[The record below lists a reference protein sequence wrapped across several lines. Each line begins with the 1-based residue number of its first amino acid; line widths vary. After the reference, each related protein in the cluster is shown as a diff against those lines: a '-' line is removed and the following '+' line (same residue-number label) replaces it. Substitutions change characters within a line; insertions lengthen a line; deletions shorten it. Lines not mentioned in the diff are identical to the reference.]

1 MFPALAAAGPGAL
14 TLAAAAPSM
23 AADSPATP
31 STTGDHAKSTIVGS
45 LQHTPIEFWCSKGMP
60 NHVITART
68 VKTPEATV
76 TVTVSEPQLHETNTM
91 GPVTHDKPL
100 VIFSKINQAGKT
112 VTITVKGNTSGSA
125 FSVTGTIPATC
136 KGLPTVQPNGTVI
149 PPAQPTKPMPGTPTP
164 TKPAPKPIDP
174 KVQTDL
180 VASRS
185 SPTSGELGLA
195 GLAFAAI
202 AAGGAATSRHR

>member
-1 MFPALAAAGPGAL
+1 METFPARHL
-14 TLAAAAPSM
+14 
-23 AADSPATP
+23 
-31 STTGDHAKSTIVGS
+31 
-45 LQHTPIEFWCSKGMP
+45 
-60 NHVITART
+60 
-68 VKTPEATV
+68 
-76 TVTVSEPQLHETNTM
+76 
-91 GPVTHDKPL
+91 
-100 VIFSKINQAGKT
+100 SKINQAGKT

-149 PPAQPTKPMPGTPTP
+149 PPAQPTKP
-164 TKPAPKPIDP
+164 APKPIDP

-202 AAGGAATSRHR
+202 AAGGVVTSRRR

>member
-1 MFPALAAAGPGAL
+1 MFPALAAAGVGAL

-60 NHVITART
+60 NHVIAVGT
-68 VKTPEATV
+68 VKTPEA
-76 TVTVSEPQLHETNTM
+76 TVTVSEPQLHETHTM

-136 KGLPTVQPNGTVI
+136 KGLPNGTVI

-164 TKPAPKPIDP
+164 TKPAPKPIGP

-180 VASRS
+180 VASQS
-185 SPTSGELGLA
+185 SSTSGELALA

>member
-1 MFPALAAAGPGAL
+1 
-14 TLAAAAPSM
+14 
-23 AADSPATP
+23 
-31 STTGDHAKSTIVGS
+31 
-45 LQHTPIEFWCSKGMP
+45 MP
-60 NHVITART
+60 NHVIAVGT
-68 VKTPEATV
+68 VKTPEA
-76 TVTVSEPQLHETNTM
+76 TVTVSEPQLHETHTM

-136 KGLPTVQPNGTVI
+136 KGLPNGTVI

-164 TKPAPKPIDP
+164 TKPAPKPIGP

-180 VASRS
+180 VASQS
-185 SPTSGELGLA
+185 SPDVG
-195 GLAFAAI
+195 
-202 AAGGAATSRHR
+202 

>member
-1 MFPALAAAGPGAL
+1 MFPALAAAGVGAL
-14 TLAAAAPSM
+14 TLAAPAPSM

-60 NHVITART
+60 NHVIAVGT
-68 VKTPEATV
+68 VKTPEA
-76 TVTVSEPQLHETNTM
+76 TVTVSEPQLHETHTM

-136 KGLPTVQPNGTVI
+136 KGLPTVQPNGTVT

-164 TKPAPKPIDP
+164 TKPAPKPIGP
-174 KVQTDL
+174 QVQTHL
-180 VASRS
+180 VAAQGS
-185 SPTSGELGLA
+185 STSGEIGLA

-202 AAGGAATSRHR
+202 AAGGVVTSRHR

>member
-1 MFPALAAAGPGAL
+1 MLEGDADLSHRRPHGEDARGDGDGERAA
-14 TLAAAAPSM
+14 
-23 AADSPATP
+23 
-31 STTGDHAKSTIVGS
+31 V
-45 LQHTPIEFWCSKGMP
+45 
-60 NHVITART
+60 ARD
-68 VKTPEATV
+68 A
-76 TVTVSEPQLHETNTM
+76 HD